1 MRVYDQN
8 LNGTA
13 ASRTGGAQEIQRS
26 DAPAGRRATARSE
39 SDRVELS
46 TTLGALSRAL
56 DGDRSG
62 RASRVAELAAQFS
75 RGEYRAD
82 SAATARGM
90 LTEALAAG

>member
-13 ASRTGGAQEIQRS
+13 ASRTSGAQEIQRS
-26 DAPAGRRATARSE
+26 GGMAGPRDTGRSDG
-39 SDRVELS
+39 DRVELS
-46 TTLGALSRAL
+46 TALSALSRAL

-62 RASRVAELAAQFS
+62 RASRVAELAAQYS

-82 SAATARGM
+82 SGATARGI